1 MNYIDM
7 FILVLLIYAIFR
19 GFTKGFIMQLTL
31 LIALAIG
38 IFAALKL
45 SGFTSEK
52 LESRINVNPESLYL
66 ISLALTFILVFI
78 GINLLG
84 RIVEKMAENAELSM
98 LNRVL
103 GVIFGL
109 AKTVFIVGILLTFL
123 DRADRKVH
131 ILPKYSREHSVFY
144 KPFTVIVTTI
154 FPSLKPPD
162 SDSGYKEFVWNNT
175 RTN

>member
-109 AKTVFIVGILLTFL
+109 AKQFLLLESYLLFLIVRTGRFIYCQNIPVSIPYFINLL
-123 DRADRKVH
+123 R
-131 ILPKYSREHSVFY
+131 
-144 KPFTVIVTTI
+144 
-154 FPSLKPPD
+154 
-162 SDSGYKEFVWNNT
+162 
-175 RTN
+175 